1 MLSLKENF
9 FETLK
14 NGKPDA
20 FVNEWEVFP
29 QVWDPIFYYMYPIM
43 PMSGQTVK
51 NPLGVS
57 IFWGE
62 NEPGAMPIVNEETKV
77 IRDVTKWRDY
87 VEFFDFRD
95 RGLDWTQA
103 KADAD
108 KIRAD
113 GKFVMVWNVTGLFEM
128 SHFLMGFE
136 DTLCNLL
143 EEPEAMH
150 DLINA
155 IKDFKIKQQ
164 EYIIDELKPDVL
176 MTHDDWGSKRAL
188 FMSPDIWREF
198 YKEPWREIFK
208 TIKSRGVITM
218 HHADSY
224 CEPIVKDMVDLGID
238 IWQGVLPSNDIMKI
252 KKETDHKLV
261 LMGGIDAS
269 IVDRADWTED
279 VVRAET
285 ERACREYRDGGMFIP
300 CLTYGGE
307 GSIFPGVNDCIM
319 DEIRKQDKIYFK

>member
-9 FETLK
+9 FETMK
-14 NGKPDA
+14 KGKPDA

-29 QVWDPIFYYMYPIM
+29 QVWDPVFSSMYPLA

-51 NPLGVS
+51 NPLGVT
-57 IFWGE
+57 IYWGE
-62 NEPGAMPIVNEETKV
+62 HEPGAMPIVNDATKV
-77 IRDVTKWRDY
+77 VRDVTKWRDY
-87 VEFFDFRD
+87 VQFFDFRD
-95 RGLDWTQA
+95 KGLDWTQA
-103 KADAD
+103 KADAE

-113 GKFVMVWNVTGLFEM
+113 GKFVMIWNVTGLFEM

-136 DTLCNLL
+136 DTLCNLI

-155 IKDFKIKQQ
+155 IKDFKLKQQ
-164 EYIIDELKPDVL
+164 EYIIEELKPDVL
-176 MTHDDWGSKRAL
+176 MTHDDWGSKRAM
-188 FMSPDIWREF
+188 FMSPDVWREF
-198 YKEPWREIFK
+198 YKEPWREIF
-208 TIKSRGVITM
+208 TMIKSHGVIAM
-218 HHADSY
+218 HHADSF
-224 CEPIVKDMVDLGID
+224 CEPIVKDMVDIGIE

-252 KKETDHKLV
+252 KKETDYKLA

-269 IVDRADWTED
+269 IVDRADWTEE

-285 ERACREYRDGGMFIP
+285 ARACRDYHEGGMFIP

-307 GSIFPGVNDCIM
+307 GSIYPGVNDCIM
-319 DEIRKQDKIYFK
+319 DEIRNQSKIYF